1 MLNGSFREGG
11 STYLRLRDTDTD
23 TFNAFYYW
31 LNSGVVNCTTWA
43 QMVNAYVFADFHKAP
58 LFQNAIMESLYIG
71 WFTENE
77 VCANVTEVLY
87 ANTSEEDRM
96 RKLIVDIM
104 VATGN
109 FEQSNRCFLLDS
121 HKELLI
127 DIIVACHEG
136 SLVPGDSSR
145 LDGEIW
151 FAGFRNRFCERY
163 HIHRERE
170 AL

>member
-31 LNSGVVNCTTWA
+31 LNSGVVNCITWA
-43 QMVNAYVFADFHKAP
+43 QMVNAYVFADFHQAP
-58 LFQNAIMESLYIG
+58 LFQNAILESLYIR

-77 VCANVTEVLY
+77 VSVNVTEVLY

-96 RKLIVDIM
+96 RKLVVEIM
-104 VATGN
+104 VTTGN
-109 FEQSNRCFLLDS
+109 FDQSNRCLFLDS
-121 HKELLI
+121 HKGFLV
-127 DIIVACHEG
+127 DIVVACHERG
-136 SLVPGDSSR
+136 LAPGDCSR
-145 LDGEIW
+145 INGEAW
-151 FAGFRNRFCERY
+151 FADMRSRFCERY

-170 AL
+170 AS